1 MFSSTKKSTSASVTS
16 SSSTSKTTAE
26 SSSSKKTIKAYGQ
39 KTEAFGL
46 QKSRS
51 RTATKELE
59 LPPDDSLMHAPGF
72 STPLPKTL
80 SAKDGEGLAIKC
92 TVKGDPEPQI
102 TWFKDGEAVSSSD
115 IVDLKYRQG
124 LASLSINELFPEDAG
139 KYTCKATSSQGEAEC
154 SCKLTVIPMEQK
166 GGGKTA
172 GDKAPRIMGHLASSE
187 VADGTPMTLST
198 QIGGATKFDV
208 VWLHNEKEIKPSKD
222 FQYVTEGDKYILKI
236 AEVFPEDGGTY
247 TCEAF
252 NDVGEAFS
260 TCTLVVTIP
269 QEQKKQ
275 PAFKTFPKSVTVME
289 GKPATFKMSLEK
301 EASKISWS
309 KDGKP
314 LHDESPRY
322 KLTADGK
329 SASFDIPQ
337 CLITDVGQYSVKAGE
352 NRASFSLN
360 VHTSNDL

>member
-1 MFSSTKKSTSASVTS
+1 LFSSTKQSASVSITS
-16 SSSTSKTTAE
+16 SSSTAKTTAE
-26 SSSSKKTIKAYGQ
+26 STNTKKTLKPYGQ
-39 KTEAFGL
+39 RQDSTGT
-46 QKSRS
+46 SRS

-59 LPPDDSLMHAPGF
+59 LPPDDSLMHVPGF

-80 SAKDGEGLAIKC
+80 SGKDGEPLSIKC
-92 TVKGDPEPQI
+92 TVKGDPEPQVS
-102 TWFKDGEAVSSSD
+102 WFKDGEAVTSSD
-115 IVDLKYRQG
+115 IIDLKYRQG
-124 LASLSINELFPEDAG
+124 LASLSINELFPEDSG
-139 KYTCKATSSQGEAEC
+139 TYICKATNSLGTEES

-166 GGGKTA
+166 SNGKIV
-172 GDKAPRIMGHLASSE
+172 GDKAPRIIGHLTSSE
-187 VADGTPMTLST
+187 VPDGTPMTLSC

-252 NDVGEAFS
+252 NDVGESFS

-275 PAFKTFPKSVTVME
+275 PAFKSFPKSLTVME
-289 GKPATFKMSLEK
+289 GKAASFKISLEK
-301 EASKISWS
+301 EAPKISWS
-309 KDGKP
+309 KDGKT
-314 LHDESPRY
+314 LNEESQRY
-322 KLTADGK
+322 KITADGK
-329 SASFDIPQ
+329 SATFDIPQ
-337 CLITDVGQYSVKAGE
+337 CLITDIGQYSVKAGD

>member
-1 MFSSTKKSTSASVTS
+1 MFSSTKKSANVSVTS

-26 SSSSKKTIKAYGQ
+26 STSSKKTLKPYGQ
-39 KTEAFGL
+39 RQDSTGT
-46 QKSRS
+46 SRS

-80 SAKDGEGLAIKC
+80 SVKDGEPLSIKC
-92 TVKGDPEPQI
+92 TVKGDPEPQV

-115 IVDLKYRQG
+115 IIDLKYRQG

-139 KYTCKATSSQGEAEC
+139 TYTCKATNSIGTTEC

-166 GGGKTA
+166 SSPKA
-172 GDKAPRIMGHLASSE
+172 VGDKAPRILSHLSSSE
-187 VADGTPMTLST
+187 VVDGTPMTLSC

-252 NDVGEAFS
+252 NDVGESFS

-275 PAFKTFPKSVTVME
+275 PAFKNFPKSQTVME
-289 GKPATFKMSLEK
+289 GKPVSFKFSLEK
-301 EASKISWS
+301 EESKISWS

-314 LHDESPRY
+314 LNQESQRF
-322 KLTADGK
+322 KFTLDGK
-329 SASFDIPQ
+329 SGTFDIPQ
-337 CLITDVGQYSVKAGE
+337 CLITDVGQYSVKAGD

-360 VHTSNDL
+360 VHTSQDL

>member
-1 MFSSTKKSTSASVTS
+1 MFSSTKKNTSVSVTS
-16 SSSTSKTTAE
+16 SSSTSKATTE
-26 SSSSKKTIKAYGQ
+26 SSSTKKTLKAYGQ
-39 KTEAFGL
+39 KQDSTGL
-46 QKSRS
+46 SRS

-59 LPPDDSLMHAPGF
+59 LPPDDSLMHPPGF

-80 SAKDGEGLAIKC
+80 SAKDGEPLSIKC
-92 TVKGDPEPQI
+92 TVKGDPEPQV

-124 LASLSINELFPEDAG
+124 LASLSINELFPEDSG
-139 KYTCKATSSQGEAEC
+139 TYTCKATSSQGTAEC

-166 GGGKTA
+166 GSGKVV
-172 GDKAPRIMGHLASSE
+172 GDKAPRILGHLTSSE
-187 VADGTPMTLST
+187 VADGSPMTLSC

-275 PAFKTFPKSVTVME
+275 PAFKTFPKSLTVME
-289 GKPATFKMSLEK
+289 GKPASFKMTLEK

-314 LHDESPRY
+314 LHEESPRY
-322 KLTADGK
+322 KITADGK
-329 SASFDIPQ
+329 SASYDIPQ

-360 VHTSNDL
+360 VHTSDDL